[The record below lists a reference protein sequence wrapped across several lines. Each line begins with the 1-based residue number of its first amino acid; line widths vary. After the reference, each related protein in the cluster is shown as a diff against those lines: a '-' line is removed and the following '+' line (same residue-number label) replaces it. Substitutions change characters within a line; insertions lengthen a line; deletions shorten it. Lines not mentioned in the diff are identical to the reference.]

1 MFCAV
6 VGALASAVFA
16 LLARSHTMCCPT
28 TNNYYSKFPT
38 RAADPQGASKH
49 LPTLEDEYKRYRLEE
64 AIDSTLEEL
73 SKKKESKSK

>member
-49 LPTLEDEYKRYRLEE
+49 LPTLEDVVVYFEFL
-64 AIDSTLEEL
+64 AG
-73 SKKKESKSK
+73 ESGDMPPFEPVVA

>member
-1 MFCAV
+1 VCVCA
-6 VGALASAVFA
+6 A
-16 LLARSHTMCCPT
+16 HTTRAQLTPHSIHQT
-28 TNNYYSKFPT
+28 TKFPT

-73 SKKKESKSK
+73 NSKKNGKR